1 MRKDLL
7 GAHCDGVIASTLAQ
21 NLRITGHPQ
30 GRVATGNGALAKAAS
45 GSRGTLT
52 SGWLSISKASW
63 KKIMAKLPRL
73 KTGA

>member
-52 SGWLSISKASW
+52 SGFH
-63 KKIMAKLPRL
+63 
-73 KTGA
+73 